1 MKSGLFCVAC
11 LFVFAASTTA
21 QVSPTPV
28 INNEMRDINSDR
40 RRSLELERVKRE
52 RVSPFPRDLSEAE
65 AIRFAKINED
75 FEGIQK
81 VQTEI
86 IKVYQTG
93 TTIDYQKIG
102 ELALELRKKA
112 LRLRLN
118 LFEVEADAKQKERSK
133 KKRDVAKLIVE
144 LDKSIA
150 AFVDSPIFKSRK
162 LVSQNDAE
170 KSEAELEQV
179 INLSGELSREANPGK
194 K

>member
-11 LFVFAASTTA
+11 LFVFAASSAA
-21 QVSPTPV
+21 QISPTPV
-28 INNEMRDINSDR
+28 INNEIRDAGSSR
-40 RRSLELERVKRE
+40 SRSLELERMKRQT
-52 RVSPFPRDLSEAE
+52 VSPFPRDMSEAE

-81 VQTEI
+81 LQAVI
-86 IKVYQTG
+86 VKVYQTG
-93 TTIDYQKIG
+93 KTIDFRKIS
-102 ELALELRKKA
+102 ELALELSKKA

-118 LFEVEADAKQKERSK
+118 LFEVNADAKEKERSK
-133 KKRDVAKLIVE
+133 KKYDVAKLIVE

-162 LVSQNDAE
+162 LVSQSDAE
-170 KSEAELEQV
+170 KSETALEQV
-179 INLSGELSREANPGK
+179 INLSGDLSREAYPEK